1 MLFVLEIPHQAPQQA
16 CLFQQIPDGFGGMV
30 HARRIFHS
38 NAVDSGHT
46 SADVFTARGLLL
58 GGGGNGTDLFAG
70 LVRQGHDLAQGFVG
84 LMGQI
89 RSPVLK

>member
-30 HARRIFHS
+30 HARRILHS

-70 LVRQGHDLAQGFVG
+70 LSDRATISRRASSADG
-84 LMGQI
+84 
-89 RSPVLK
+89 SNP